1 MDALIKR
8 KDTVKLLI
16 LSQLLRGLNQ
26 REIAKRLG
34 LTPQA
39 ISEYFKEL
47 YAEGLVRDYE
57 LTEKGFRWLVEKL
70 FDLHVWTENM
80 LKDLYSK
87 NVIAI
92 AVGEVREGDRVKYWF
107 EDGLVY
113 CKVSEDY
120 NAIALTGGKDEDV
133 LIKPIAFKPPERGK
147 VTVFVVPDVVVGGSK
162 SVDVDK
168 LKELGKGKVVVALGV
183 EALVACRKVGFNPV
197 FFGAKQCCVE
207 AVHHGCDVLA
217 VCTQSLL
224 NDLLQTLMNENIE
237 YKILK

>member
-1 MDALIKR
+1 MDALIRR

-39 ISEYFKEL
+39 ISEYFKEMN
-47 YAEGLVRDYE
+47 ADGLVRDYE

-92 AVGEVREGDRVKYWF
+92 AVGEVREGDKVKYWF
-107 EDGLVY
+107 EGGLVY

-120 NAIALTGGKDEDV
+120 NAIALTGGRDEEI
-133 LIKPIAFKPPERGK
+133 LIKPISFRPPERGN
-147 VTVFVVPDVVVGGSK
+147 VTVFVVPDIVAGGSK
-162 SVDVDK
+162 SVDVNK

-183 EALVACRKVGFNPV
+183 EALVACRKAGFNPV

-224 NDLLQTLMNENIE
+224 NDLLQTLMNENIK
-237 YKILK
+237 YKIY